1 MSTRTAS
8 LSNAI
13 NRVMSATL
21 DEQSDRQLLDRFEQF
36 ADEAAFAS
44 LVDRHGPMI
53 LGLCRRLVGS
63 PDLADDVFQA
73 TYLLLARKSR
83 SIRRRESLA
92 SWLRHVARSM
102 ARQVRLTESAR
113 SRRESKA
120 ANQRGQ
126 TAAGDAAW
134 DELLRILDEEL
145 QQLPERERA
154 PLLLCYLEGRT
165 QEEAAKHL
173 GWSLSTLK
181 RRLETGREMLRA
193 RMTRRGATLGAGLFA
208 G

>member
-13 NRVMSATL
+13 NRVLSESL
-21 DEQSDRQLLDRFEQF
+21 VEQSDRQLLDRFEQF
-36 ADEAAFAS
+36 GNEAAFAC

-73 TYLLLARKSR
+73 TFLLLARKSR

-92 SWLRHVARSM
+92 SWLHRVARSM

-113 SRRESKA
+113 SRRENKA
-120 ANQRGQ
+120 ANQHGV
-126 TAAGDAAW
+126 ASAGDAAW
-134 DELLRILDEEL
+134 DELLRIL
-145 QQLPERERA
+145 
-154 PLLLCYLEGRT
+154 
-165 QEEAAKHL
+165 
-173 GWSLSTLK
+173 
-181 RRLETGREMLRA
+181 
-193 RMTRRGATLGAGLFA
+193 
-208 G
+208 